1 MNKITKEKFQ
11 LATDRISLLNK
22 SNNRLKYS
30 TLNSIEPKCS
40 SRMKERERF
49 AQGMYT
55 ARGAKM
61 ENFLPARRQT
71 ELYKIKER
79 KERGK
84 RSKRKEKLN
93 GGKED

>member
-1 MNKITKEKFQ
+1 M
-11 LATDRISLLNK
+11 DG
-22 SNNRLKYS
+22 
-30 TLNSIEPKCS
+30 IEPKCS
-40 SRMKERERF
+40 SRMKKRERF

>member
-1 MNKITKEKFQ
+1 
-11 LATDRISLLNK
+11 
-22 SNNRLKYS
+22 
-30 TLNSIEPKCS
+30 
-40 SRMKERERF
+40 MKERERF